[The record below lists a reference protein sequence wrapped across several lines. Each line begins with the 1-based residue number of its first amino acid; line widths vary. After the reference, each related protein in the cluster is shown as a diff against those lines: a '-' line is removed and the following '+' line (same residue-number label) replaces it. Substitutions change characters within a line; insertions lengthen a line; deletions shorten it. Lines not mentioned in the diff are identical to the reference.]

1 MKTQNLNHI
10 KENVELFRM
19 YVNNNEHLQNSMDV
33 LQPVIESYNLEFR
46 EQAIGLSNCRECLLD
61 MLRWAISQTKEI
73 EVKKK
78 KNEI

>member
-1 MKTQNLNHI
+1 MKAENLNHI

-19 YVNNNEHLQNSMDV
+19 WVTNNEHLQNSMDV
-33 LQPVIESYNLEFR
+33 LQPVIEVYNEEFPQ
-46 EQAIGLSNCRECLLD
+46 QAIGTSNCKECLLD
-61 MLRWAISQTKEI
+61 MLRWAISQTKE

>member
-10 KENVELFRM
+10 KENVELFR
-19 YVNNNEHLQNSMDV
+19 VWVANNEHLQNSMDV
-33 LQPVIESYNLEFR
+33 LQPVIEVYNEEFPQ
-46 EQAIGLSNCRECLLD
+46 QAIGLSNCKECLLD

>member
-1 MKTQNLNHI
+1 MW
-10 KENVELFRM
+10 VA
-19 YVNNNEHLQNSMDV
+19 NNEHLQNSMDV
-33 LQPVIESYNLEFR
+33 LQPVIEVYNEEFPQ
-46 EQAIGLSNCRECLLD
+46 QAIGLSNCKECLLD

>member
-1 MKTQNLNHI
+1 MKTENLNHI

-19 YVNNNEHLQNSMDV
+19 WVANNEHLQNSMDV
-33 LQPVIESYNLEFR
+33 LQPVIEVYNEEFPQ
-46 EQAIGLSNCRECLLD
+46 QAIGTSNCKECLLD
-61 MLRWAISQTKEI
+61 MLRWAISQTKE

>member
-1 MKTQNLNHI
+1 MKSQNLNHI

-19 YVNNNEHLQNSMDV
+19 WVANNEHLQNSMDV
-33 LQPVIESYNLEFR
+33 LQPVIEVYNEEFPQ
-46 EQAIGLSNCRECLLD
+46 QAIGLSNCKECLLD
-61 MLRWAISQTKEI
+61 MLRWAISQTKE

>member
-33 LQPVIESYNLEFR
+33 LQPVIESYNLEFP
-46 EQAIGLSNCRECLLD
+46 EQAIGLSNC
-61 MLRWAISQTKEI
+61 K
-73 EVKKK
+73 
-78 KNEI
+78 

>member
-10 KENVELFRM
+10 KENVELFRVW
-19 YVNNNEHLQNSMDV
+19 VNNNEHLQNSMDV
-33 LQPVIESYNLEFR
+33 LQPVIEVYNEEFPQ
-46 EQAIGLSNCRECLLD
+46 QAIGLSNCKECLLD
-61 MLRWAISQTKEI
+61 MLRWAISQTKE

>member
-1 MKTQNLNHI
+1 MKTENLNHI

-19 YVNNNEHLQNSMDV
+19 FVNNNEHLQNSMDV
-33 LQPVIESYNLEFR
+33 LQPVIEVYNEEFP
-46 EQAIGLSNCRECLLD
+46 EQAIGTSNCKECLLD

>member
-19 YVNNNEHLQNSMDV
+19 WVANNEHLQNSMDV
-33 LQPVIESYNLEFR
+33 LQPVIEVYNEEFPQ
-46 EQAIGLSNCRECLLD
+46 QAIGLSNCKECLLD
-61 MLRWAISQTKEI
+61 MLRWAISQTKE

>member
-19 YVNNNEHLQNSMDV
+19 WVANNEHLQNSMDI
-33 LQPVIESYNLEFR
+33 LQPVIEVYNEEFPQ
-46 EQAIGLSNCRECLLD
+46 QAIGLSNCKECLLD
-61 MLRWAISQTKEI
+61 MLRWAISQTKE

>member
-10 KENVELFRM
+10 KENVELFR
-19 YVNNNEHLQNSMDV
+19 VWVANNEHLQNSMDV
-33 LQPVIESYNLEFR
+33 LQPVIEVYNEEFPQ
-46 EQAIGLSNCRECLLD
+46 QAIGLSNCKECLLD

-78 KNEI
+78 KNEV

>member
-1 MKTQNLNHI
+1 MKAENLNHI

-19 YVNNNEHLQNSMDV
+19 WIANNEHLQNSMDV
-33 LQPVIESYNLEFR
+33 LQPVIEVYNEEFPQ
-46 EQAIGLSNCRECLLD
+46 QAIGLSNCKECLLD
-61 MLRWAISQTKEI
+61 MLRWAIGLTKE

>member
-1 MKTQNLNHI
+1 MKTENLNHI

-19 YVNNNEHLQNSMDV
+19 WVNNNEHLQNSMDV
-33 LQPVIESYNLEFR
+33 LQPVIEVYNEEFP
-46 EQAIGLSNCRECLLD
+46 QQVIGLSNCKECLLD
-61 MLRWAISQTKEI
+61 MLRWAISQTKE

>member
-1 MKTQNLNHI
+1 MKTENLNHI

-19 YVNNNEHLQNSMDV
+19 WVANNEHLQNSMDV
-33 LQPVIESYNLEFR
+33 LQPVIEVYNEEFP
-46 EQAIGLSNCRECLLD
+46 EQAIGLSNCKECLLD
-61 MLRWAISQTKEI
+61 MLRWAIGQTKE

>member
-1 MKTQNLNHI
+1 MKAENLNHI

-19 YVNNNEHLQNSMDV
+19 FVNNNEHLQNSMDV
-33 LQPVIESYNLEFR
+33 LQPVIESYNEEFPQ
-46 EQAIGLSNCRECLLD
+46 QAIGLSNCKECLLD
-61 MLRWAISQTKEI
+61 MLRWAISQTKE

>member
-19 YVNNNEHLQNSMDV
+19 WVANNEHLQNSMDV
-33 LQPVIESYNLEFR
+33 LQPVIEVYNEEFP
-46 EQAIGLSNCRECLLD
+46 EQAIGTSNCKECLLD
-61 MLRWAISQTKEI
+61 MLRWAISQTKE

>member
-1 MKTQNLNHI
+1 MKAENLNHI

-19 YVNNNEHLQNSMDV
+19 WIANNEHLQNSMDV
-33 LQPVIESYNLEFR
+33 LQPVIEVYNEEFPQ
-46 EQAIGLSNCRECLLD
+46 QAIGTSNCKECLLD
-61 MLRWAISQTKEI
+61 MLRWAIGLTKE

>member
-1 MKTQNLNHI
+1 MKSENLNHI

-19 YVNNNEHLQNSMDV
+19 WVANNEHLQNSMDV
-33 LQPVIESYNLEFR
+33 LQPVIEVYNEEFPQ
-46 EQAIGLSNCRECLLD
+46 QAIGLSNCKECLLD
-61 MLRWAISQTKEI
+61 MLRWAISQTKE

>member
-10 KENVELFRM
+10 KENVELFR
-19 YVNNNEHLQNSMDV
+19 VWVANNEHLQNSMDV
-33 LQPVIESYNLEFR
+33 LQPVIEVYNEEFPQ
-46 EQAIGLSNCRECLLD
+46 QAIGLSNCKECLLD
-61 MLRWAISQTKEI
+61 MLRWAISQTKE

>member
-1 MKTQNLNHI
+1 MKAENLNHI

-19 YVNNNEHLQNSMDV
+19 WVANNEHLQNSMDV
-33 LQPVIESYNLEFR
+33 LQPVIEVYNEEFPQ
-46 EQAIGLSNCRECLLD
+46 QAIGLSNCKECLLD
-61 MLRWAISQTKEI
+61 MLRWAISQTKE

>member
-10 KENVELFRM
+10 KENVELFR
-19 YVNNNEHLQNSMDV
+19 VWVANNEHLQNSMDV
-33 LQPVIESYNLEFR
+33 LQPVIEVYNEEFPQ
-46 EQAIGLSNCRECLLD
+46 QAIGTSNCKECLLD
-61 MLRWAISQTKEI
+61 MLRWAISQTKE

>member
-1 MKTQNLNHI
+1 MKTENLKHI

-19 YVNNNEHLQNSMDV
+19 YIANDIHLQNTMDI
-33 LQPVIESYNLEFR
+33 LQPVIEVYNEEFP
-46 EQAIGLSNCRECLLD
+46 QQSIGLSNCKECLLD
-61 MLRWAISQTKEI
+61 MLRWAIGLTKET